1 MSDSPEPPE
10 PDPPSP
16 IVQIERELDE
26 LRETVDELT
35 KHGPLPNRLWRTLE
49 PLIAEAKR
57 DIIAMRVWSPARKLV
72 FLYAGMYLIF
82 TRQTGKATEKRHE
95 QSGAELEALIVAIER
110 QSLSLAELRLITIEK
125 LAERL
130 AHDDQNFDETGR
142 PTIALSDTQVGKAR
156 RELVRRMRE
165 GSPLLRTS
173 KGRKVD

>member
-16 IVQIERELDE
+16 LVQIERELDE

-35 KHGPLPNRLWRTLE
+35 KHGPLPNRLWRTLK
-49 PLIAEAKR
+49 PLIAEAER
-57 DIIAMRVWSPARKLV
+57 DIFAMRVWSPARKAV
-72 FLYAGMYLIF
+72 MLYAGSYLTF

-95 QSGAELEALIVAIER
+95 QSGAEFEALIAIER
-110 QSLSLAELRLITIEK
+110 KSLSLAELRLITIKK

-130 AHDDQNFDETGR
+130 ANDDQNFDETGR

-165 GSPLLRTS
+165 GSPLLQTS